1 MITAHDFLVTL
12 ALVLGVAGVTTIV
25 FNKLRQPV
33 VLGYIVAGLLVGPH
47 VNFVSTADASLI
59 QALSELGVILLMFAL
74 GLEFRLGALMKVG
87 PTALLTGLFQ
97 CSAMLWFGYMAGR
110 AFGWTQLESVF
121 LGAIIAISS
130 TTIIARAFED
140 LKVKEPVRGIVVGV
154 LLVEDLVAI
163 VLMAVM
169 TAVATGAGVSA
180 GELALTLGRL
190 GAFLAALLVG
200 GLLTVPRLM
209 KLVLKQDRS
218 EMVVVAAIALAFGF
232 SLLANAAGYSV
243 ALGAFIAGSLVAESG
258 EGHAVE
264 HAIRPVRDLFAA
276 VFFVSVGML
285 LDPAALL
292 QWWPHVLAVTAV
304 VVLGKV
310 IAVSLGVFF
319 TGNGVKT
326 AVQSGLSLAQIG
338 EFSFII
344 ATLGLSLKA
353 TGAFMYPI
361 AVAVSALTTL
371 ITPWFI
377 KASPRVAEQFESR
390 LPGRVQTWVSLYSS
404 WFERLRTAKPGA
416 ERSQLAKRVRL
427 LIIDVGSIIVT
438 LLCLALLSP
447 KLDGLSFWALLAF
460 GVVVLLTLGVGLTR
474 VLRALG
480 DSLAERA
487 LPLAGRVDL
496 ARAPRSALSALF
508 RVIVG
513 VSVMVP
519 ALALLSPFLPPI
531 WVAGTAILLLLVLLG
546 TFARKAADFEGHLR
560 AGAQVV
566 AEALSRGQAPLSSHT
581 SPDVK
586 PQDDQLNLVRQ
597 QLPGIGEPVSC
608 GVPEH
613 SPVLGKSLAEI
624 NLRGLTGATVLA
636 IHRGAGDVVLPTANE
651 RLSAGD
657 VVALAGTTEAVS
669 AARQLLWGES
679 PTPVVEPAPA

>member
-25 FNKLRQPV
+25 FNRLKQPV

-47 VNFVSTADASLI
+47 VSFISTADTSLI

-97 CSAMLWFGYMAGR
+97 CSAMIWLGYMTGR
-110 AFGWTQLESVF
+110 LFGWTQLESVF

-140 LKVKEPVRGIVVGV
+140 LKVKDPVRGIVVGV

-190 GAFLAALLVG
+190 GAFLTALLVG
-200 GLLTVPRLM
+200 GLLLVPRLM
-209 KLVLKQDRS
+209 KVVMKQGRD
-218 EMVVVAAIALAFGF
+218 EMVVVSAIALAFGF

-258 EGHAVE
+258 QGHAVE

-353 TGAFMYPI
+353 TGEFMYPI
-361 AVAVSALTTL
+361 AVSVSALTTL
-371 ITPWFI
+371 ITPAFI
-377 KASPRVAEQFESR
+377 RASPAVAARVEGGLPSR
-390 LPGRVQTWVSLYSS
+390 LQTWVALYSS
-404 WFERLRTAKPGA
+404 WFERLRTAKPTSEA
-416 ERSQLAKRVRL
+416 SPVRKLVRL
-427 LIIDVGSIIVT
+427 LLVDVACIIAT
-438 LLCLALLSP
+438 LLCIALLSP
-447 KLDGLSFWALLAF
+447 KLDGLSFWAVLAF
-460 GVVVLLTLGVGLTR
+460 GFAVMGTLGVGLTR

-480 DSLAERA
+480 DTLAQRA
-487 LPLAGRVDL
+487 LPVAGRVDL

-519 ALALLSPFLPPI
+519 ALALLSPFLPPV

-546 TFARKAADFEGHLR
+546 TFARRAADFEGHLR

-566 AEALSRGQAPLSSHT
+566 AEALARGQAPLSSKLTH
-581 SPDVK
+581 DAK
-586 PQDDQLNLVRQ
+586 PPDDQLTLVRQ
-597 QLPGIGEPVSC
+597 QLPGLGEPVSC
-608 GVPEH
+608 GVPAN

-636 IHRGAGDVVLPTANE
+636 IHRGQGDVVLPTASE
-651 RLSAGD
+651 RLSEGD
-657 VVALAGTTEAVS
+657 VVALAGSTEAVA
-669 AARQLLWGES
+669 AARALLWGEQTPE
-679 PTPVVEPAPA
+679 PTAA